1 MAGSPVRRP
10 RSNVDRLVRA
20 RVLEALERRAKQFRS
35 FENIWPFRIP
45 HEPLA
50 LADIIDEAVAPDG
63 SGGRLSGARASREM
77 LRTRTV
83 LEMRWDEEQAWEA
96 WAVSL
101 ASGIIVYC
109 DDDGDEARVLASAK
123 RGNPLEADGFFLELL
138 AETRGQA
145 FGMEMAGDA
154 PVRLRTSI
162 ADREFL
168 IDVFVELFED
178 SSAAASIVASGDTA
192 REPVDFRADVTAWL
206 ARTLVTQAERDVRR
220 QPRRRDESPFT

>member
-1 MAGSPVRRP
+1 MAATPVRRP
-10 RSNVDRLVRA
+10 RSNVDRLLRA

-35 FENIWPFRIP
+35 YENIWPSGSLTSRWRSP
-45 HEPLA
+45 TSSTKR
-50 LADIIDEAVAPDG
+50 VAQNGG
-63 SGGRLSGARASREM
+63 SDHLSGARASREM

-96 WAVSL
+96 WAVNL

-138 AETRGQA
+138 AETRGHA

-154 PVRLRTSI
+154 PVRSNV
-162 ADREFL
+162 DRR
-168 IDVFVELFED
+168 
-178 SSAAASIVASGDTA
+178 SGVPD
-192 REPVDFRADVTAWL
+192 RR
-206 ARTLVTQAERDVRR
+206 VRR
-220 QPRRRDESPFT
+220 AF